1 MELNAS
7 VAALSALA
15 HESRLGIFRALVQ
28 RGPQGLKPG
37 ELAEACGLPD
47 STLSFHLAHLLR
59 AGLVSRRRAGRTL
72 IYSARFDT
80 VNGLIAYLMENC
92 CGKGAGE
99 GASVECAPGGARAD
113 APSDVPRR
121 QKARRFKG

>member
-1 MELNAS
+1 M
-7 VAALSALA
+7 SALA
-15 HESRLGIFRALVQ
+15 HESRLEIFRALVQ

-37 ELAEACGLPD
+37 ELAGACGLPD

-59 AGLVSRRRAGRTL
+59 AGLVSRRRVGRTL

-80 VNGLIAYLMENC
+80 VNGLIGFLMENC

-99 GASVECAPGGARAD
+99 GASAACAPGEAPPAASSGYSRAQ
-113 APSDVPRR
+113 R
-121 QKARRFKG
+121 ARRVRG